1 MQYSDSDLEQLRR
14 CKDDFAYFCKFVKI
28 INKGG
33 ALVKFRLNASQQM
46 LHEALKKNR
55 WQIVLKARQTGT
67 STFVAAYY
75 LHKALFN
82 RNHRVAIAAHTLEA
96 VRQIFNIYQ
105 TIYDNLPAQLRL
117 ECTNE
122 NANELRFRH
131 GSRIKVG
138 TPNGFRGSTYQSIHA
153 SEAAFWKSPDEDIA
167 ALLQTAGENPT
178 IIFESTPNGL
188 NHYHNL
194 WTTESG
200 YDKTFISWLIEPSY
214 NQTEEPAPPPSDS
227 EKEFLHSLP
236 PLTKRQKNWA
246 IHTLRTKCA
255 NSTATFRQEYA
266 GDPVS
271 CFISSGERVFDLAYP
286 GAKVAPGLIEY
297 EDPNAMQPYLMGVDA
312 AEGGPQGDYSAF
324 VVMTR
329 AKPPKIVATYY
340 QKEPVQDFACQVLA
354 TATKYNAMVNVEA
367 ASTVYAVIEHL
378 KRFGH
383 PHLYRRMIKDKTSSE
398 LTEKLGFNTNT
409 KTRALLMASLHELLL
424 GQKITVTDQR
434 LQHELNTFVYVNGK
448 PRHDTGCHDDMIF
461 ALALAYVAYE
471 QADYIYQATKLKKPL
486 SVAEVIKWEAV
497 HGKRYNPSK
506 NDGYTFESVLSMIG

>member
-1 MQYSDSDLEQLRR
+1 MQYSKSDLEQIRR
-14 CKDDFAYFCKFVKI
+14 CKDDFLYFCKFVKI

-33 ALVKFRLNASQQM
+33 KLVKFELNASQKM
-46 LHEALKKNR
+46 LYEALQTNQ

-75 LHKALFN
+75 LHKALFI

-117 ECTNE
+117 PSTNE
-122 NANELRFRH
+122 NANELRFKH

-200 YDKTFISWLIEPSY
+200 YNKAFISWLIEPSY
-214 NQTEEPAPPPSDS
+214 SQKKKVEPAPTDS
-227 EKEFLHSLP
+227 EKEFLKSLP
-236 PLTKRQKNWA
+236 ALSKSQKNWA
-246 IHTLRTKCA
+246 IQTLRTKCA

-266 GDPVS
+266 SDAVS
-271 CFISSGERVFDLAYP
+271 CFISSGERVFDLVFP
-286 GAKVAPGLIEY
+286 DAKVGVGLIEY
-297 EDPNAMQPYLMGVDA
+297 ETPNPLQAYIMGVDA
-312 AEGGPQGDYSAF
+312 AEGGPSGDYSAF
-324 VVMTR
+324 TVLTR
-329 AKPPKIVATYY
+329 SKPPRIVATYY
-340 QKEPVQDFACQVLA
+340 NKEPVQDFACQVLA

-367 ASTVYAVIEHL
+367 ASTGYAVIEHL
-378 KRFGH
+378 KRGEH
-383 PHLYRRMIKDKTSSE
+383 PHLYRRMIKDKTSAE

-409 KTRALLMASLHELLL
+409 KTRALLMAKLHELLM
-424 GQKITVTDQR
+424 GQKMKVIDER

-448 PRHDTGCHDDMIF
+448 PRHDTGCHDDLIF
-461 ALALAYVAYE
+461 SVALAYVAYE
-471 QADYIYQATKLKKPL
+471 QSDYIYQTTKLKKPT
-486 SVAEVIKWEAV
+486 SIQEVLKWEAV
-497 HGKRYNPSK
+497 HGKRYSPNK
-506 NDGYTFESVLSMIG
+506 QDDYTFETVFSMMN